1 MIIGMVLF
9 AATSQLQKPDSGFGD
24 HQCRGVSVAPPEDPV
39 KNGVCS
45 RNVRPHR
52 GLKGRVRRLG
62 SGGEAK

>member
-9 AATSQLQKPDSGFGD
+9 AATSQLQGAGLRFWGP
-24 HQCRGVSVAPPEDPV
+24 SVQRRKRSPPEDPV

-52 GLKGRVRRLG
+52 GLKGRVRRVG